1 MALRKS
7 EVYSWRLDP
16 DLKSQ
21 LEQRAREEG
30 IGLAAL
36 LERIAR
42 DWLRA
47 KAAASSDDERE
58 QARIKAAAMRAIGIL
73 RSGDPELA
81 ERARERLQ
89 ERLARARARQRPD

>member
-1 MALRKS
+1 MT
-7 EVYSWRLDP
+7 P
-16 DLKSQ
+16 DLKAQ

-36 LERIAR
+36 LERISR
-42 DWLRA
+42 EWLRA
-47 KAAASSDDERE
+47 KAAASSADERE
-58 QARIKAAAMRAIGIL
+58 QARIKAAAMRTIGSL

-89 ERLARARARQRPD
+89 ERLARARDRERLD